1 MTHLADRLVPPDPTS
16 APSSSSGP
24 SLAGRWDI
32 YGPVH
37 KGLRRAHGEML
48 IRLGCADWAGEDQEA
63 LITDLRSH
71 LAIAGQHLAHED
83 RHIHPALASR
93 APASVEALEDQ
104 HDHHRGRFVRIE
116 GLIDALPVSDR
127 RDRAHVGRALYQAF
141 GELVAEDLIHM
152 LHEETVVWPALC
164 AHFTDAEL
172 KAIEMEII
180 AALSPGE
187 VIGFMRLM
195 MPAMSHP
202 ERVALLGGMKADA
215 PAEAFDAVIEAVR
228 PDLDS
233 AAWARLMSDLGRT

>member
-1 MTHLADRLVPPDPTS
+1 MPNLADRLVPSDPTPVS
-16 APSSSSGP
+16 LFSPGP

-37 KGLRRAHGEML
+37 KGLRMAHGEML

-116 GLIDALPVSDR
+116 GLIDALSVSDH
-127 RDRAHVGRALYQAF
+127 RDRADLGRALYQAF
-141 GELVAEDLIHM
+141 GGLVAEDLTHM
-152 LHEETVVWPALC
+152 LYEETVVWPALC
-164 AHFTDAEL
+164 EHFTDAEL
-172 KAIEMEII
+172 KAMEMEII

-195 MPAMSHP
+195 IPAMSHP

-215 PAEAFDAVIEAVR
+215 PAEAYDAVIKSVQ

-233 AAWARLMSDLGRT
+233 GAWTRLQSDLGRT